1 MSTGELLEL
10 CTWQARVGGLDTA
23 IQALQ
28 AAPRLQGDD
37 GDGLAAAWTADA
49 GPLNRLIHL
58 WGYRGAPQ
66 RAQLH
71 ATAAQGPTPPIDVCI
86 GFSSELLEPLP
97 FSPPLRPRDLGS
109 FHEFRIYTYP
119 TSTIPDLVERW
130 SLVIEWRKTLSPLV
144 GAWITPAA
152 TGSSLTR
159 LVHCWAYR
167 DANEWQT
174 VRALA
179 RRSGRWPP
187 PAAGRPTAVLEQSSY
202 VALPVS
208 LRPHTER

>member
-1 MSTGELLEL
+1 MNTGELFEL
-10 CTWQARVGGLDTA
+10 CTWQARVGGLDNA

-28 AAPRLQGDD
+28 AAPRLQGED
-37 GDGLAAAWTADA
+37 GDGLAAAWTADS

-58 WGYRGAPQ
+58 WRYRSAPG
-66 RAQLH
+66 RARLH
-71 ATAAQGPTPPIDVCI
+71 ATGAQGPTPPIGVCI

-97 FSPPLRPRDLGS
+97 FSPPERTRDLGN
-109 FHEFRIYTYP
+109 FHEFRIYTFP
-119 TSTIPDLVERW
+119 TSSIPDLVERW
-130 SLVIEWRKTLSPLV
+130 SPVIEWRQTLSPLV

-152 TGSSLTR
+152 SGSSLTR

-167 DANEWQT
+167 DANEWQA

-179 RRSGRWPP
+179 WRSGRWPP
-187 PAAGRPTAVLEQSSY
+187 PATGGPTAVLEQSSY

-208 LRPHTER
+208 FSSAR

>member
-1 MSTGELLEL
+1 MSSSELLEL

-23 IQALQ
+23 MQALQ
-28 AAPRLQGDD
+28 AAPRLLGDD
-37 GDGLAAAWTADA
+37 DDGLAGAWTADA

-58 WGYRGAPQ
+58 WRYRGATE
-66 RAQLH
+66 RVQLH
-71 ATAAQGPTPPIDVCI
+71 ATAEQGPLPSANASI

-97 FSPPLRPRDLGS
+97 FSPPLRPRDLGG
-109 FHEFRIYTYP
+109 FYEFRIYTYP
-119 TSTIPDLVERW
+119 TSALPDLIERW
-130 SLVIEWRKTLSPLV
+130 SAVIEWRQTLSPLV
-144 GAWITPAA
+144 GAWVTPAA
-152 TGSSLTR
+152 SASGLTR

-167 DANEWQT
+167 DANEWQE

-187 PAAGRPTAVLEQSSY
+187 PAAGKPTSILEQSSY

-208 LRPHTER
+208 FSPLH

>member
-1 MSTGELLEL
+1 MSAGELLEL
-10 CTWQARVGGLDTA
+10 CTWQARVGGLDAA

-28 AAPRLQGDD
+28 AAPRVRGDD

-58 WGYRGAPQ
+58 WRYRGAQQ

-71 ATAAQGPTPPIDVCI
+71 ATAAQGPMPPIDVCI

-119 TSTIPDLVERW
+119 TSAIPDLVERW
-130 SLVIEWRKTLSPLV
+130 SSVIEWRQTLSPLV

-152 TGSSLTR
+152 SGSGLTR

-167 DANEWQT
+167 DANEWQA

-179 RRSGRWPP
+179 RHSGRWPP
-187 PAAGRPTAVLEQSSY
+187 PAAGRPTAILEQSSY

-208 LRPHTER
+208 FASPR